1 MKDADLIGVRDRNA
15 SEMLSTKS
23 DTDLLWRWTSQEG
36 CERRSLIGVSDLSH
50 NITTSD
56 MFCSTVY
63 RYPTAMATPS
73 VLREYTICSLVPSF
87 PGIPAF

>member
-1 MKDADLIGVRDRNA
+1 MPAKCRVPNRTQISYGDGAAKMGV
-15 SEMLSTKS
+15 K
-23 DTDLLWRWTSQEG
+23 DTD
-36 CERRSLIGVSDLSH
+36 LIGVSDLSH

-63 RYPTAMATPS
+63 RYPTAMAAPS
-73 VLREYTICSLVPSF
+73 VRCEHTICSSVPGF